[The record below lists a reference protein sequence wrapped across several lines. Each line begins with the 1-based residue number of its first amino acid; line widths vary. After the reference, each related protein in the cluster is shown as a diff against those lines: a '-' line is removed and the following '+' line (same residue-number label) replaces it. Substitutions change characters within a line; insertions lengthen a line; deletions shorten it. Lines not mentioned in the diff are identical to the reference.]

1 MGKKATR
8 ALCAV
13 LALGLMLSAAVT
25 ASAKNEQTEKIIAGM
40 SLSEKVGQ
48 MFLAVC
54 PADALGA
61 VKTYQPGGY
70 VLFARDFE
78 DETPANVKKKTAG
91 WQRASKVPMLIAVDE
106 EGGTVTRV
114 SRFSA
119 FRSGKFASPQA
130 VYKAGGAD
138 AILKDVRE
146 KAELL
151 LAIGVNVNLAP
162 VADVPTSEKSYIYGR
177 SFGTDPALTAKYVA
191 AVVKESR
198 KAGIGAVLKHFPGYG
213 DNGDTHTGII
223 VDDRP
228 LSAFEKRDFLPFRS
242 GVEAGAQAVLVSH
255 NIVTALDKKY
265 PASLSPKAVKALRN
279 LGFKGVTMTDDL
291 AMGAIAEVYG
301 QADVAVL
308 AVEAGNDMLISADF
322 RTGIAAV
329 VKAVESGRISA
340 ARIDES
346 LRRILEWK
354 RQLGLI

>member
-213 DNGDTHTGII
+213 DNGDTHTGIM
-223 VDDRP
+223 DDRP

-279 LGFKGVTMTDDL
+279 LGFKGVAMTDDL

-301 QADVAVL
+301 QADAAVL

-329 VKAVESGRISA
+329 VKAVESGRISE